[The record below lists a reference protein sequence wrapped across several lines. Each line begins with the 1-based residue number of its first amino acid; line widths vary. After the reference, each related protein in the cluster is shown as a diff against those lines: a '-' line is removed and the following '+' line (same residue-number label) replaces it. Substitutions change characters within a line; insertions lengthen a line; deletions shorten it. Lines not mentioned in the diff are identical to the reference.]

1 MLFRKN
7 SNKTTR
13 APKAAAGNRVALY
26 DSLLGISYFELNK
39 DAKRSK
45 GMSKSAS
52 KNSTPTTPP
61 CDVDQ
66 APGPAPPVPERSFVL
81 IAVVGLPP
89 IDLSDW
95 YIVESPAN

>member
-13 APKAAAGNRVALY
+13 APKAAAGNRVAR
-26 DSLLGISYFELNK
+26 ISYFELNK

-66 APGPAPPVPERSFVL
+66 APGSAPPVPERSFVL